1 MDPAPGI
8 TAEGPSGDNKSRGQ
22 VPPRKGLRRIIPEG
36 FGAEVWSLFKLS
48 GPLFLFQLLIFMIF
62 VVSTVFCGHLGKLE
76 LASVTLAVAFVN
88 ICGVSVGYGMASAC
102 DTLMSQTYGSAN
114 KKHVGVILQRGI
126 LILLLCC
133 FPCWALFIN
142 TEEILLLL
150 RQDPDVSR
158 ITQEYVM
165 NFIPA
170 LPGPHPSI
178 IVPCQTHSQRQ
189 SHSYTSYSHPDSRMG
204 SCFFVFQGIVWPQVL
219 SSILGNG
226 VNGLANYI
234 FVYIFNLGVPGSALA
249 NTISQ
254 FIQAIA
260 LFLYVVVRKLYLETW
275 GGWSLQCLQ
284 EWEAFLSLA
293 IPGMLMICIEWWAY
307 EIGSLLIGLL
317 SVVELSAQSIIYEV
331 STIMYMIPLGFGSA
345 VCVRVGNALGAG
357 DTQAA
362 KRSSVT
368 GVLCTVGIFF
378 VIGSLLTIFKDVLG
392 WIFTND
398 EEVNALVSWVMPV
411 YIVYNLFESLC
422 CVCGAVLRGTGRLI
436 FGAAV
441 NAVAYYAIGLPIGA
455 VLVFVVKIGVIGLW
469 LGMLVCVILATIT
482 FITYTARINW
492 KLAAEEA
499 QKRAGLHQPESQS
512 TGPRQGPG
520 RMAFS
525 SVATGSN
532 PGIVLT
538 RYSKAESQAD
548 LLPPLEAAS
557 TLSTAGNVLS
567 LKQLIVRRGL
577 SLLGAVAVLILGV
590 MIKIM
595 TSKH

>member
-1 MDPAPGI
+1 MDQAPGI
-8 TAEGPSGDNKSRGQ
+8 TAEGLSGDDKSTGE
-22 VPPRKGLRRIIPEG
+22 VPPRKWLWKIFPEG
-36 FGAEVWSLFKLS
+36 FVAEVCCLFKLS
-48 GPLFLFQLLIFMIF
+48 GPLFLFQLLLFMIF
-62 VVSTVFCGHLGKLE
+62 VVNSVFCGHLGKLE
-76 LASVTLAVAFVN
+76 LAAVTLAVAFVN

-142 TEEILLLL
+142 TEQILLLL

-165 NFIPA
+165 FFIPA
-170 LPGPHPSI
+170 LPAI
-178 IVPCQTHSQRQ
+178 
-189 SHSYTSYSHPDSRMG
+189 
-204 SCFFVFQGIVWPQVL
+204 FFYALESKYLQNQGIVWPQVL

-226 VNGLANYI
+226 VNVLANYI
-234 FVYIFNLGVPGSALA
+234 FVYFLNLGVPGSALS

-254 FIQAIA
+254 YMQAVV
-260 LFLYVVVRKLYLETW
+260 LLLYIVMRKLYLETW

-284 EWEAFLSLA
+284 GWDTYLSLA

-331 STIMYMIPLGFGSA
+331 STLMYMIPLGIGSA
-345 VCVRVGNALGAG
+345 VCVRVGNALGAE
-357 DTQAA
+357 DTQGA

-378 VIGSLLTIFKDVLG
+378 VTGSLMLIFKDLLG

-422 CVCGAVLRGTGRLI
+422 CVCGAVLRGTGKLV
-436 FGAAV
+436 FGATV
-441 NAVAYYAIGLPIGA
+441 NAIGYYCIGLPIGA
-455 VLVFVVKIGVIGLW
+455 VLVFVMRIGVIGLW

-482 FITYTARINW
+482 FIVYMARINW
-492 KLAAEEA
+492 KLASEEA
-499 QKRAGLHQPESQS
+499 QKRAGLHQQRLQS
-512 TGPRQGPG
+512 TGPSQGPG
-520 RMAFS
+520 NVTFS
-525 SVATGSN
+525 SVATGNS
-532 PGIVLT
+532 PGITLM
-538 RYSKAESQAD
+538 RYSKTESQAD
-548 LLPPLEAAS
+548 LLPPLEATS
-557 TLSTAGNVLS
+557 TLSAANVLS
-567 LKQLIVRRGL
+567 WKQLIVRRGI
-577 SLLGAVAVLILGV
+577 SLLVALMVLILGV
-590 MIKIM
+590 MVKIM
-595 TSKH
+595 TTKH

>member
-1 MDPAPGI
+1 MDQGPGI
-8 TAEGPSGDNKSRGQ
+8 TAEGPSGENKSNGEA
-22 VPPRKGLRRIIPEG
+22 PRLKGLWKILPEG
-36 FGAEVWSLFKLS
+36 FLAEVSSLFKLS
-48 GPLFLFQLLIFMIF
+48 GPLFLYQLLIFMIF

-102 DTLMSQTYGSAN
+102 DTLMSQTYGSTN
-114 KKHVGVILQRGI
+114 KKHVGIILQRGI

-142 TEEILLLL
+142 TEQILLLL

-165 NFIPA
+165 IFLPA
-170 LPGPHPSI
+170 LPA
-178 IVPCQTHSQRQ
+178 
-189 SHSYTSYSHPDSRMG
+189 
-204 SCFFVFQGIVWPQVL
+204 VFLYILEVKYLQNQGIVWPQVL

-234 FVYIFNLGVPGSALA
+234 FVYILNLGVPGSACA

-254 FIQAIA
+254 IIQAIV
-260 LFLYVVVRKLYLETW
+260 LFLYIVVRKLHLETW
-275 GGWSLQCLQ
+275 GGWSLECLQ
-284 EWEAFLSLA
+284 DWEGFLSLA
-293 IPGMLMICIEWWAY
+293 IPGMFMICIEWWAY

-331 STIMYMIPLGFGSA
+331 STVMYMIPLGFGSA

-362 KRSSVT
+362 KRSSIT
-368 GVLCTVGIFF
+368 GVLCTVGIFL
-378 VIGSLLTIFKDVLG
+378 VIGSLLSIFKNVLG

-422 CVCGAVLRGTGRLI
+422 CVCGAVLRGTGRLV
-436 FGAAV
+436 FGATV
-441 NAVAYYAIGLPIGA
+441 NAIGYYGIGLPLGA
-455 VLVFVVKIGVIGLW
+455 VLVFVIKIGVIGLW

-482 FITYTARINW
+482 FIIYTSRINW

-499 QKRAGLHQPESQS
+499 QKRTGFHQPESQS
-512 TGPRQGPG
+512 TTTSPRQGPG
-520 RMAFS
+520 KETFS

-532 PGIVLT
+532 PGIILT
-538 RYSKAESQAD
+538 KYSKTESQAD
-548 LLPPLEAAS
+548 LLPPLES
-557 TLSTAGNVLS
+557 TSTFSPPCNVLS
-567 LKQLIVRRGL
+567 LRQLVFRRGI
-577 SLLGAVAVLILGV
+577 SLLVAVIVLILGV
-590 MIKIM
+590 LVRFM
-595 TSKH
+595 TTKH